1 MSSSTKPHITF
12 FSLCMAVAIGMAAC
26 QVIPENEQL
35 IPVESSESAKT
46 CLLIDFSGWRCINCP
61 AAAEEAHKLLEQYG
75 DQLIVMEAHP
85 ATNSLTKPP
94 AKYPEYDYTCPAAD
108 SLYIALGGT
117 GTTPLPIGSVD
128 MAAFNNGS
136 GSGAY
141 LKTPDQWGAMVYASL
156 KNDCQV
162 DIRLHRNE
170 KKEIVC
176 QLNNKSEQELA
187 CALYMWLTEDK
198 NKKPFSD
205 FDASSFDLFVGKVK
219 DGHFE
224 EGTYLSKKEE
234 DYYVYHG
241 KFDKDGKQTTDKG
254 FLYSATYEQLMFGK
268 FSKNAFVSGFVAIF
282 DDDGNVKDLAKY
294 DGRKTIGMEEINE
307 EEKNKTCQIMTHFR
321 NVILQKDYFGD
332 AYNQYAK
339 IKEFLGKEMKDID
352 IFNSDKYMDI
362 FGITAAHNK
371 IKIYEDIT
379 KLVKY

>member
-1 MSSSTKPHITF
+1 MSTTQEGVHLNHEKIIEAIKSNGKYSQSDILIKKWEADETESTKLIGDIKKQ
-12 FSLCMAVAIGMAAC
+12 SLPFLGVLNGFLERDGLAVQSYRNGDKYFGYFD
-26 QVIPENEQL
+26 ENQKEKHGL
-35 IPVESSESAKT
+35 YMFNPKVDGAKLCSEFYYGVWK
-46 CLLIDFSGWRCINCP
+46 DDQIND
-61 AAAEEAHKLLEQYG
+61 H
-75 DQLIVMEAHP
+75 
-85 ATNSLTKPP
+85 
-94 AKYPEYDYTCPAAD
+94 
-108 SLYIALGGT
+108 
-117 GTTPLPIGSVD
+117 GS
-128 MAAFNNGS
+128 
-136 GSGAY
+136 
-141 LKTPDQWGAMVYASL
+141 
-156 KNDCQV
+156 
-162 DIRLHRNE
+162 
-170 KKEIVC
+170 
-176 QLNNKSEQELA
+176 
-187 CALYMWLTEDK
+187 YMWLTEDK

-219 DGHFE
+219 DGHFD
-224 EGTYLSKKEE
+224 EGTYLSKKED

-268 FSKNAFVSGFVAIF
+268 FSKNAFVSGFIAIF
-282 DDDGNVKDLAKY
+282 DEDGNVKDLAKY

-379 KLVKY
+379 KLVQY